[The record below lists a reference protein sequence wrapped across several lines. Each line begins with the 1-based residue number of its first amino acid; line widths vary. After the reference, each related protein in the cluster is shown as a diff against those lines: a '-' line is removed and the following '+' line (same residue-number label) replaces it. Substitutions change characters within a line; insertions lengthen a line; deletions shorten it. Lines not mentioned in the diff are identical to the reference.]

1 MLAACVG
8 PCGHAGIDHNN
19 RGIMPHTFASPL
31 PQLHVGHAQA
41 TLGPLTLF
49 PIWTDA
55 PIDPQRRYRLP
66 ERGRVGV
73 ATEHEDGPVVSELI
87 LDNPFDEPLL
97 ALEGMT
103 LDGGWQHRVLTRS
116 ILAAPR
122 QRTPIPVRC
131 IEQARWHG
139 ERAQRFSAY
148 DAPLRT
154 RATLRERR
162 PRGPFGGAAEA
173 DQGQVW
179 ANVEQY
185 SLQVGIS
192 SPTSSLHEMQH
203 QAAGAVTAQLQR
215 VRPLPAQRGVVVAAL
230 GHPVLV
236 EITDHPDTL
245 AQRWDALL
253 AGLALDAAAAPYV
266 PVPARRARSFVNRMA
281 QVPVTVRMDAGTGAA
296 LDADDQ
302 HLVSL
307 RGIAQERN
315 VLHAVALN
323 IRHEFVLAA

>member
-162 PRGPFGGAAEA
+162 PHGPFGGAAEA

-236 EITDHPDTL
+236 EHHRSPGHPGAAVGRPVGRTG
-245 AQRWDALL
+245 ARRGRSPVRPRTGPAGALL
-253 AGLALDAAAAPYV
+253 REPDGPGARDRQDGCRHGCGAGC
-266 PVPARRARSFVNRMA
+266 R
-281 QVPVTVRMDAGTGAA
+281 
-296 LDADDQ
+296 
-302 HLVSL
+302 
-307 RGIAQERN
+307 
-315 VLHAVALN
+315 
-323 IRHEFVLAA
+323 